1 MSEYRG
7 EPEFEHGEIPATGV
21 LLTNLGT
28 PDAPTTEALRRYLRE
43 FLSDP
48 RVIEL
53 PRWKW
58 SIILN
63 LFVLPTRPRRSAEA
77 YRRIWTDEG
86 SPILL
91 TSRAQAA
98 GIAERLQARFE
109 SPIHVALGMRYGQP
123 SIPSALDELRS
134 KGCRRVL
141 LLPLYPQYAGATT
154 ASTFDAVTDALQE
167 LRWIPELRTI
177 HHYHDDAA
185 YIEALAA
192 SVREVW
198 DKEGPAKRLL
208 MSFHGIPKR
217 YFLAGDPYYCH
228 CQKTA
233 RLLAEALD
241 LEPDQWLVSFQS
253 RFGREEWIQP
263 YTDETLENWGKEG
276 LESVD
281 VICPGF
287 SADCLETI
295 DEIDL
300 ENREE
305 FEHAG
310 GGRFRYLPA
319 LNDRADHLD
328 ALAVLIARNLGGW
341 AGHWDA
347 DAARANSDASRRRA
361 DERKRSF

>member
-1 MSEYRG
+1 MSDYRG

-28 PDAPTTEALRRYLRE
+28 PDAPTPEALRRYLRE

-58 SIILN
+58 WIILN

-77 YRRIWTDEG
+77 YQRVWTEAG

-98 GIAERLQARFE
+98 GIAERLRARFA

-123 SIPSALDELRS
+123 SIRHALDELRE
-134 KGCRRVL
+134 KGCRRIL

-154 ASTFDAVTDALQE
+154 ASTFDAVAGALQE

-177 HHYHDDAA
+177 HQYHDDPA
-185 YIEALAA
+185 YIRALAA
-192 SVREVW
+192 SVREAW
-198 DKEGPAKRLL
+198 DSDGPAQRLL

-228 CQKTA
+228 CAKTA
-233 RLLAEALD
+233 RLLAEELD
-241 LEPDQWLVSFQS
+241 LAPEQWQLTFQS

-263 YTDETLENWGKEG
+263 YTDETLESWGREK

-300 ENREE
+300 ENREV

-310 GGRFRYLPA
+310 GGRFRYIPA
-319 LNDRADHLD
+319 LNERPDHLD
-328 ALAVLIARNLGGW
+328 ALADLAARNLSGW
-341 AGHWDA
+341 AGDWDA
-347 DAARANSDASRRRA
+347 DAARSEADESRRRA
-361 DERKRSF
+361 GKRRDQT